1 MKTIN
6 GLPCY
11 IAEIT
16 DLEEGILDISLVED
30 PAVKRDFVLFSQ
42 DKMNFSVQNEEK
54 RIISGVVMLADTP
67 IYRKSPSVGEYYIIF
82 TRDTIELM
90 VEKMSLEGRLNN
102 ITLNHDGQLV
112 EGVTLVELF
121 IKDSSKG
128 LNPSYLPDV
137 TEGSL
142 IASYKVENEDIWN
155 LVKAGEFKGF
165 SLSGLF
171 TASPTLDEQ
180 PSDLDSILEL
190 LDQVKAKY
198 SLK

>member
-6 GLPCY
+6 GLPVY
-11 IAEIT
+11 IAQI
-16 DLEEGILDISLVED
+16 DNSEEGILDISLVD
-30 PAVKRDFVLFSQ
+30 YPAVKRDFVLFSQ
-42 DKMNFSVQNEEK
+42 DKMNFSIQSEEK

-67 IYRKSPSVGEYYIIF
+67 IYRKSPTAGEYYIVF
-82 TRDTIELM
+82 TRDIIEMM
-90 VEKMSLEGRLNN
+90 VEKMSFEGKLNN
-102 ITLNHDGQLV
+102 ITLNHNGQLV

-155 LVKAGEFKGF
+155 QIKAGEFRGF
-165 SLSGLF
+165 SLSGIF
-171 TASPTLDEQ
+171 SAIPSIDQPLDDIL
-180 PSDLDSILEL
+180 DLLYQL
-190 LDQVKAKY
+190 KAKY
-198 SLK
+198 LKK

>member
-6 GLPCY
+6 GLPVY
-11 IAEIT
+11 IAQI
-16 DLEEGILDISLVED
+16 DNSEEGILDISLVD
-30 PAVKRDFVLFSQ
+30 YPAVKRDFVLFSQ
-42 DKMNFSVQNEEK
+42 DKMNFSIQNEEK

-67 IYRKSPSVGEYYIIF
+67 IYRKSPTAGEYYIVF
-82 TRDTIELM
+82 TRDIIEMM
-90 VEKMSLEGRLNN
+90 VEKMSFEGKLNN
-102 ITLNHDGQLV
+102 ITLNHNGQLV

-155 LVKAGEFKGF
+155 QIKAGEFRGF
-165 SLSGLF
+165 SLSGIF
-171 TASPTLDEQ
+171 SAI
-180 PSDLDSILEL
+180 PS
-190 LDQVKAKY
+190 LDQPLDDILDLLYQLKAKY
-198 SLK
+198 LKK

>member
-6 GLPCY
+6 GLPVY
-11 IAEIT
+11 IAQINNT
-16 DLEEGILDISLVED
+16 EEGILDISLVD
-30 PAVKRDFVLFSQ
+30 CPAINRDFVLFSQ
-42 DKMNFSVQNEEK
+42 DKVNFSIQNEEK

-67 IYRKSPSVGEYYIIF
+67 IYRKSPTAGEYYIVF
-82 TRDTIELM
+82 TRDIIEMM
-90 VEKMSLEGRLNN
+90 VEKMSFEGKLNN

-128 LNPSYLPDV
+128 LNPTYLPDV

-155 LVKAGEFKGF
+155 QIKAGEFRGF
-165 SLSGLF
+165 SLSGIF
-171 TASPTLDEQ
+171 SAI
-180 PSDLDSILEL
+180 PS
-190 LDQVKAKY
+190 LDQPLDDILDLLYQLKAKY
-198 SLK
+198 LKK

>member
-6 GLPCY
+6 GLPVY
-11 IAEIT
+11 IAQINNT
-16 DLEEGILDISLVED
+16 EEGILDISLVD
-30 PAVKRDFVLFSQ
+30 YPAVKRDFVLFSQ
-42 DKMNFSVQNEEK
+42 DKMNFSIQSEEK

-67 IYRKSPSVGEYYIIF
+67 IYRKSPTAGEYYIVF
-82 TRDTIELM
+82 TRDIIEMM
-90 VEKMSLEGRLNN
+90 VEKMSFEGKLNN
-102 ITLNHDGQLV
+102 ITLNHNGQLV

-155 LVKAGEFKGF
+155 QIKAGEFRGF
-165 SLSGLF
+165 SLSGIF
-171 TASPTLDEQ
+171 SAI
-180 PSDLDSILEL
+180 PS
-190 LDQVKAKY
+190 LDQPLDDILDLLYQLKAKY
-198 SLK
+198 LKK

>member
-6 GLPCY
+6 GLPVY
-11 IAEIT
+11 IAQI
-16 DLEEGILDISLVED
+16 DNSEEGILDISLVD
-30 PAVKRDFVLFSQ
+30 YPAVKRDFVLFSQ
-42 DKMNFSVQNEEK
+42 DKMNFSIQSEEK

-67 IYRKSPSVGEYYIIF
+67 IYRKSPTAGEYYIVF
-82 TRDTIELM
+82 TRDIIEMM
-90 VEKMSLEGRLNN
+90 VEKMSFEGKLNN
-102 ITLNHDGQLV
+102 ITLNHNGQLV

-155 LVKAGEFKGF
+155 QIKAGQFRGF
-165 SLSGLF
+165 SLSGIF
-171 TASPTLDEQ
+171 SAI
-180 PSDLDSILEL
+180 PS
-190 LDQVKAKY
+190 LDQPLDDILDLLYQLKAKY
-198 SLK
+198 LKK

>member
-6 GLPCY
+6 GLPVY
-11 IAEIT
+11 IAQIDNT
-16 DLEEGILDISLVED
+16 EEGILDISLVD
-30 PAVKRDFVLFSQ
+30 YPAVKRDFVLFSQ
-42 DKMNFSVQNEEK
+42 DKMNFSIQSEEK

-67 IYRKSPSVGEYYIIF
+67 IYRKSPTAGEYYIVF
-82 TRDTIELM
+82 TRDIIEMM
-90 VEKMSLEGRLNN
+90 VEKMSFEGKLNN

-128 LNPSYLPDV
+128 LNPTYLPDV

-155 LVKAGEFKGF
+155 QIKAGEFRGF
-165 SLSGLF
+165 SLSGIF
-171 TASPTLDEQ
+171 SAI
-180 PSDLDSILEL
+180 PS
-190 LDQVKAKY
+190 LDQPLDDILDLLYQLKAKY
-198 SLK
+198 LKK

>member
-6 GLPCY
+6 GLPVY
-11 IAEIT
+11 IAQI
-16 DLEEGILDISLVED
+16 DNSEEGILDISLVD
-30 PAVKRDFVLFSQ
+30 YPAVKRDFVLFSQ
-42 DKMNFSVQNEEK
+42 DKMNFSIQNEEK

-67 IYRKSPSVGEYYIIF
+67 IYRKSPTAGEYYIVF
-82 TRDTIELM
+82 TRDIIEMM
-90 VEKMSLEGRLNN
+90 VEKMSFEGKLNN
-102 ITLNHDGQLV
+102 ITLNHNGQLV

-155 LVKAGEFKGF
+155 QIKAGEFRGF
-165 SLSGLF
+165 SLSGIF
-171 TASPTLDEQ
+171 SAIPSIDQPLDDIL
-180 PSDLDSILEL
+180 DLLYQL
-190 LDQVKAKY
+190 KAKY
-198 SLK
+198 LKK

>member
-6 GLPCY
+6 GLPVY
-11 IAEIT
+11 IAQI
-16 DLEEGILDISLVED
+16 DNSEEGILDISLVD
-30 PAVKRDFVLFSQ
+30 YPAVKRDFVLFSQ
-42 DKMNFSVQNEEK
+42 DKMNFSIQSEEK

-67 IYRKSPSVGEYYIIF
+67 IYRKSPTAGEYYIVF
-82 TRDTIELM
+82 TRDIIEMM
-90 VEKMSLEGRLNN
+90 VEKMSFEGKLNN

-128 LNPSYLPDV
+128 LNPTYLSDV

-155 LVKAGEFKGF
+155 QIKAGEFRGF
-165 SLSGLF
+165 SLSGIF
-171 TASPTLDEQ
+171 SAI
-180 PSDLDSILEL
+180 PS
-190 LDQVKAKY
+190 LDQPLDDILDLLYQLKAKY
-198 SLK
+198 LKK

>member
-6 GLPCY
+6 GLPVY
-11 IAEIT
+11 IAQI
-16 DLEEGILDISLVED
+16 DNSEEGILDISLVD
-30 PAVKRDFVLFSQ
+30 YPAVKRDFVLFSQ
-42 DKMNFSVQNEEK
+42 DKMNFSIQSEEK

-67 IYRKSPSVGEYYIIF
+67 IYRKSPTAGEYYIVF
-82 TRDTIELM
+82 TRDIIEMM
-90 VEKMSLEGRLNN
+90 VEKMSFEGKLNN

-128 LNPSYLPDV
+128 LNPTYLPDV

-155 LVKAGEFKGF
+155 QIKAGEFRGF
-165 SLSGLF
+165 SLSGIF
-171 TASPTLDEQ
+171 SAI
-180 PSDLDSILEL
+180 PS
-190 LDQVKAKY
+190 LDQPLDDILDLLYQLKAKY
-198 SLK
+198 LKK

>member
-6 GLPCY
+6 GLPVY
-11 IAEIT
+11 IAQI
-16 DLEEGILDISLVED
+16 DNSEEGILDISLVD
-30 PAVKRDFVLFSQ
+30 YPAVKRDFVLFSQ
-42 DKMNFSVQNEEK
+42 DKMNFSIQSEEK

-67 IYRKSPSVGEYYIIF
+67 IYRKSPTAGEYYIVF
-82 TRDTIELM
+82 TRDIIEMM
-90 VEKMSLEGRLNN
+90 VEKMSFEGKLNN
-102 ITLNHDGQLV
+102 ITLNHNGQLV

-155 LVKAGEFKGF
+155 QIKAGEFRGF
-165 SLSGLF
+165 SLSGIF
-171 TASPTLDEQ
+171 SAI
-180 PSDLDSILEL
+180 PS
-190 LDQVKAKY
+190 LDQPLDDILDLLYQLKAKY
-198 SLK
+198 LKK

>member
-6 GLPCY
+6 GLPVY
-11 IAEIT
+11 IAQI
-16 DLEEGILDISLVED
+16 DNSEEGILDISLVD
-30 PAVKRDFVLFSQ
+30 YPAVKRDFVLFSQ
-42 DKMNFSVQNEEK
+42 DKMNFSIQNEEK

-67 IYRKSPSVGEYYIIF
+67 IYRKSPTAGEYYIVF
-82 TRDTIELM
+82 TRDIIEMM
-90 VEKMSLEGRLNN
+90 VEKMSFEGKLNN

-128 LNPSYLPDV
+128 LNPNYLPDV

-155 LVKAGEFKGF
+155 QIKAGEFRGF
-165 SLSGLF
+165 SLSGIF
-171 TASPTLDEQ
+171 SAI
-180 PSDLDSILEL
+180 PS
-190 LDQVKAKY
+190 LDQPLDDILDLLYQLKAKY
-198 SLK
+198 LKK

>member
-6 GLPCY
+6 GLPVY
-11 IAEIT
+11 IAQI
-16 DLEEGILDISLVED
+16 DNNEEGILDISLVD
-30 PAVKRDFVLFSQ
+30 YPAVKRDFVLFSQ
-42 DKMNFSVQNEEK
+42 DKMNFSIQSEEK

-67 IYRKSPSVGEYYIIF
+67 IYRKSPTAGEYYIVF
-82 TRDTIELM
+82 TRDIIEMM
-90 VEKMSLEGRLNN
+90 VEKMSFEGKLNN
-102 ITLNHDGQLV
+102 ITLNHNGQLV

-155 LVKAGEFKGF
+155 QIKAGEFRGF
-165 SLSGLF
+165 SLSGIF
-171 TASPTLDEQ
+171 SAI
-180 PSDLDSILEL
+180 PS
-190 LDQVKAKY
+190 LDQPLDDILDLLYQLKAKY
-198 SLK
+198 LKK